1 MVPDQ
6 YTELQLPLG
15 QKYLLT
21 SSWWAPE
28 AEESLY
34 FCRERP
40 AMTAVPETSELSA
53 LAANGKNG
61 ERVMFWYDPSDNQD
75 VYVNTWGEYVPVPV
89 PTPTRTPTPR
99 PGGTGTIIGKVKLQ
113 GRTNYAGVTVR
124 ASGVVATTDA
134 SGAYA
139 LSSVPVGTFNVT
151 AEMPGYLK
159 HQKSSV
165 VLTPDAILLLPDVTL
180 LGGDANNDC
189 MVNIFDLVVVAWNYG
204 STPPSDPRADINGNN
219 RVDIFDLVL
228 VGKNLDQACP
238 GAWTSPSAVRA
249 QSLQPAHLRV
259 LPADQQVDVDDIF
272 TVTLELEDVSTL
284 YGVDVQLAFDPEVLE
299 VVDADPLV
307 PGVQITRGTFPN
319 PAGGQVAKETADNDA
334 GTVWYAVAL
343 KNPAPAVSGSGRL
356 CSITFR
362 AKTLGYSALRI
373 QSLTLSDPTA
383 TSLPVTGH
391 GGAVRVGQWST
402 FDYLPVVAKPQNEQ

>member
-1 MVPDQ
+1 
-6 YTELQLPLG
+6 
-15 QKYLLT
+15 
-21 SSWWAPE
+21 
-28 AEESLY
+28 
-34 FCRERP
+34 
-40 AMTAVPETSELSA
+40 
-53 LAANGKNG
+53 
-61 ERVMFWYDPSDNQD
+61 MFWYDPTDNRD
-75 VYVNTWGEYVPVPV
+75 VYVNTWGEFVPVPT

-113 GRTNYAGVTVR
+113 GRTDYRGVTVR

-139 LSSVPVGTFNVT
+139 LASVPVGTFNVT

-219 RVDIFDLVL
+219 RVDIFDLVM

-238 GAWTSPSAVRA
+238 GSWTSPSASRA
-249 QSLQPAHLRV
+249 QSLQPADLRV
-259 LPADQQVDVDDIF
+259 SPAHQQVDVDDVF
-272 TVTLELEDVSTL
+272 TITLALEDVSTL
-284 YGVDVQLAFDPEVLE
+284 YAVDVQLVFNPQVLE
-299 VVDADPLV
+299 VVDADTLV
-307 PGVQITRGTFPN
+307 PDVQIHRGTFPN
-319 PAGGQVAKETADNDA
+319 PAEGIVTKETADNEA
-334 GTVWYAVAL
+334 GTIWYVVSL
-343 KNPAPAVSGSGRL
+343 KNPAPPVSGSGTL

-362 AKTLGYSALRI
+362 AKSVGYSGLRI
-373 QSLTLSDPTA
+373 QSMTLSDASPA
-383 TSLPVTGH
+383 ALPGIGH
-391 GGAVRVGQWST
+391 DGAVRVGEWYAFT
-402 FDYLPVVAKPQNEQ
+402 YLPMLGMRTGQ